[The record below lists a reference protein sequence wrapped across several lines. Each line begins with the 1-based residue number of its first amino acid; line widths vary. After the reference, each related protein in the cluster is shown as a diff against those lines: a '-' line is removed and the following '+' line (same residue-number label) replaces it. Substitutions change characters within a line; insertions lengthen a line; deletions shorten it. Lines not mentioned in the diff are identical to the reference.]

1 MSVTGTYAGTS
12 SYVYQV
18 QVPSG
23 ATNQIQWRKFA
34 KGATPAGAYTTA
46 RSLSTATSEGTALA
60 LDQGV
65 KVYFAAGNTYTEN
78 TKWEFTA
85 DKGHSFSFQEVG
97 RTFWNGPVEITG
109 TEQVLSG
116 GVSVRFD
123 ALSGYNKDDHFI
135 IRNRTIDAY
144 GTYSGF
150 VDEEYTVEI
159 VGATKVEEPILA
171 YGPGSLTTGLAAQLT
186 VSGTYSSKR
195 SYVYEVVVEDVAS
208 SPNKFKWRRY
218 LPSHRAGGGPYH
230 AEQDLSLNPVALD
243 YNVSVAWGATTGQ
256 SVGDT
261 WTFTARK
268 GETFKWKKASAPGT
282 WSRVDRISGVG
293 EPVDK
298 DGNHPDPAYQIS
310 SHGIYTGA
318 EDAEFV
324 AEVLRGGTSFRW
336 RKGPLQAALEE
347 LLVDTF
353 DQTQGGTRS
362 GGRDG
367 FQPPYSSD
375 SRKLETNFGPWSGA
389 VNILAGQKMHL
400 QDGVHL
406 KLGGPATPKEP
417 SSSSPSGAP
426 RTTSSRTGST
436 WRSGPATGTRRGTSG
451 PSTSPRGGPPA
462 GRSAGARSSWCTG
475 PASSSRTTSSAGSS
489 TTKPPTRWWWRRSSS
504 RRPGCG
510 ASPPRTPPTPSRTRS
525 STGSG
530 RARWRRGGC
539 TRATRPR
546 STRCG

>member
-218 LPSHRAGGGPYH
+218 LPGHRAGGGPYH

-336 RKGPLQAALEE
+336 RKGPLQAAPEE

-462 GRSAGARSSWCTG
+462 GRSAGAQSSWCTG

-546 STRCG
+546 STRSG

>member
-46 RSLSTATSEGTALA
+46 VSLSTATSKGTALA

-116 GVSVRFD
+116 GVSVRFG

-218 LPSHRAGGGPYH
+218 LPGHRAGGGPYH

-336 RKGPLQAALEE
+336 RKGPLQAAPEE

>member
-116 GVSVRFD
+116 GVSVRFG

-218 LPSHRAGGGPYH
+218 LPGHRAGGGPYH

-336 RKGPLQAALEE
+336 RKGPLQAAPEE

-462 GRSAGARSSWCTG
+462 GRSAGAQSSWCTG